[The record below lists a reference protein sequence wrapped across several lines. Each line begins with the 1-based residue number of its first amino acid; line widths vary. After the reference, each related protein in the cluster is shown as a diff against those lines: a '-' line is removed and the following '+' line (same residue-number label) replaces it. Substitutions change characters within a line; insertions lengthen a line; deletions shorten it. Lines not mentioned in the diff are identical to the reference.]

1 MTNEHLGARLVGDGA
16 RGSIQGSIA
25 VYIDHTLLKPEATA
39 IDIERVCD
47 EAREHRF
54 AAVCVNG
61 CWVEAC
67 RGFLSGSAV
76 KTATV
81 VGFPLGATSTQA
93 KACEVRDLV
102 QSGAEELDVVAP
114 LGHIIADDW
123 SYVEDDLSAVVDA
136 AAGRI
141 VKVILETAALD
152 QTHIVKAAGCAM
164 DAGAHFVKTSTG
176 FHPAGGAS
184 VSAVELLR
192 RTVGGRL
199 GIKAAGGIRNVD
211 TALEMLAAGAT
222 RLGTSSSVALLRSHS
237 S

>member
-1 MTNEHLGARLVGDGA
+1 VTNEHLGARLEGDGA
-16 RGSIQGSIA
+16 LGSVQGSIA
-25 VYIDHTLLKPEATA
+25 NHIDHTLLKPEATA
-39 IDIERVCD
+39 ADIERLCG

-67 RGFLSGSAV
+67 RGFLSGSGV

-81 VGFPLGATSTQA
+81 VGFPLGATSTRA

-102 QSGAEELDVVAP
+102 ESGAEELDVVAP

-123 SYVEDDLSAVVDA
+123 SYVEDDLRAVVDA

-152 QTHIVKAAGCAM
+152 QSHIVRAAEFAVQS
-164 DAGAHFVKTSTG
+164 GAHFVKTSTG

-199 GIKAAGGIRNVD
+199 GIKAAGGIRD
-211 TALEMLAAGAT
+211 LRTALEMLAAGAT
-222 RLGTSSSVALLRSHS
+222 RLGTSRGVDLLGSHS
-237 S
+237 L